1 MKHGALLAA
10 LLLAACA
17 STPPTRLHSLLPAP
31 DARSGDTASLQ
42 GTPRWELLPVSVPAQ
57 VDQPQWVVRS
67 GDDSVQVLEHDR
79 WVAPLADEIR
89 AAIALRIATAASQ
102 VQAAGTAG
110 WRIQLE
116 LQRFDAVLGRFS
128 RIEASW
134 SVQRIDAADAAQRCR
149 ASVMQP
155 ALPGVPAMAS
165 AHRAAVAQLG
175 DRIAASLLAAV
186 SASAH
191 GGC

>member
-1 MKHGALLAA
+1 VKHSALLVV
-10 LLLAACA
+10 LMVAACA
-17 STPPTRLHSLLPAP
+17 STPPTRLHSLLPGPGAGGTE
-31 DARSGDTASLQ
+31 ATSLQ

-57 VDQPQWVVRS
+57 VDQPQWVVRT
-67 GDDSVQVLEHDR
+67 GEDGMQVLEHDR

-89 AAIALRIATAASQ
+89 AAVALRIAAAASQ
-102 VQAAGTAG
+102 AQAAGAAA

-134 SVQRIDAADAAQRCR
+134 SVQRSDAADAAQRCR
-149 ASVMQP
+149 ASVTEPAQP
-155 ALPGVPAMAS
+155 GLPAMAS

-186 SASAH
+186 AGSASNR
-191 GGC
+191 C